1 MALRLKPIDDTFYD
15 LLSASAAKLVE
26 GANLLARMLGD
37 DPDRLEIAKKMAD
50 LEAESDELTHSIVK
64 RVNKTFVTPLDREDI
79 YALAAEL
86 DDVMDNMEKAVD
98 LVILYDV
105 RELPARFASQVDVL
119 QRCAEVTE
127 ERMPSLR
134 SLKDLQSY
142 WVEINRLE
150 NAGDKAYRKIV
161 AELLSGSYKALQAMK
176 LRDIADA
183 LEAAINS
190 FESVARIVEQ
200 IHVKEK

>member
-1 MALRLKPIDDTFYD
+1 MALRLKPIDDTFSD

-37 DPDRLEIAKKMAD
+37 DPDRREIAKKMAD

-105 RELPARFASQVDVL
+105 RELPARFA
-119 QRCAEVTE
+119 
-127 ERMPSLR
+127 
-134 SLKDLQSY
+134 
-142 WVEINRLE
+142 
-150 NAGDKAYRKIV
+150 
-161 AELLSGSYKALQAMK
+161 
-176 LRDIADA
+176 
-183 LEAAINS
+183 
-190 FESVARIVEQ
+190 
-200 IHVKEK
+200 